1 MTSRVAVL
9 SRRRRLITTLVVVC
23 LALGGFLI
31 YRGITGPIGYMAQL
45 HNAAG
50 IRAGDEVRIAGI
62 QVGAVSSIAAKGA
75 LVEVDFSVNRD
86 IALTTDTRTEVKL
99 GSLLGQRF
107 LQLSPGSGAKLPHGG
122 TLTLADAADSYTLE
136 QFWLDAS
143 PVLGELDLPTLSKA
157 ITVLTRS
164 TSSSSSTKAAL
175 DGLTAVATL
184 VNQRSAE
191 VTRLVSA
198 TRAVTDQVLAQKGQL
213 TSLLTHGSQVF
224 SLIAQRRDAISRLLA
239 DGRSLVLNLTSMAK
253 ANSAPMRTALTK
265 LNGILA
271 VLTRQEADLTTT
283 LRLANPAMRLY
294 VNSAGDGPWVGV
306 NAPGLILPDS
316 WWCLQLR
323 GIGCK

>member
-9 SRRRRLITTLVVVC
+9 SRRRRLITILIVLGV
-23 LALGGFLI
+23 ALSGFLV
-31 YRGITGPIGYMAQL
+31 YRQLTGPIAYRAQL

-62 QVGAVSSIAAKGA
+62 QVGSVSSIAAKGA
-75 LVEVDFSVNRD
+75 LVEVDFTVDRGVH
-86 IALTTDTRTEVKL
+86 LTTDTRTEVKL

-107 LQLSPGSGAKLPHGG
+107 LQLSPGDGPRLPSGG
-122 TLTLADAADSYTLE
+122 TLTLADADDSYTLE

-143 PVLGELDLPTLSKA
+143 PVIGELDLPTLSKA
-157 ITVLTRS
+157 ITVLTQSAGSSASTRS
-164 TSSSSSTKAAL
+164 AL
-175 DGLTAVATL
+175 DGLTQVANL
-184 VNQRSAE
+184 VNQRSDE
-191 VTRLVSA
+191 ITRLVAA
-198 TRAVTDQVLAQKGQL
+198 TRAVTDQVVAQKSQL
-213 TSLLTHGSQVF
+213 TSLLTHGGQVF
-224 SLIAQRRDAISRLLA
+224 SLIAQRRDAVARLLA

-253 ANSAPMRTALTK
+253 ATGAPMRIALTR
-265 LNGILA
+265 LGGILA
-271 VLTRQEADLTTT
+271 VLQRQEAELATT

-323 GIGCK
+323 GIGCQ